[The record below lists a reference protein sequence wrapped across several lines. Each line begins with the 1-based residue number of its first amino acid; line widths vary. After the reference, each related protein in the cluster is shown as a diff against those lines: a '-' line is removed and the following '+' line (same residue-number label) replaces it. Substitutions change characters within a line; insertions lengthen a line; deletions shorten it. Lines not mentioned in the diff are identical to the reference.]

1 MNMSFLCGRN
11 LSYKYFFYNFGTIS
25 NQHTQYND
33 GVLNRKMAIKRDL
46 NFTLQ
51 NKGTFYLNAYVMDVE
66 NVVDVNS

>member
-1 MNMSFLCGRN
+1 M
-11 LSYKYFFYNFGTIS
+11 
-25 NQHTQYND
+25 QYND

-66 NVVDVNS
+66 NVVAVNS